1 MKPFLLIERRAEGQ
15 HHLHAATSHVPPGSI
30 ATEHLHQA
38 RIPRVYKR
46 DGHLRTAKYD
56 REHPHVGD
64 HDHRRHGDDA
74 EQEARAQE
82 AKVVSRPEAQEA
94 KVHTAPVVSVTSTSS
109 QTSTSPDPESALN
122 QISQEIALLQARLM
136 ERDSARVHQESE
148 SRIEDLKSERQKYRV
163 C

>member
-1 MKPFLLIERRAEGQ
+1 MCRP
-15 HHLHAATSHVPPGSI
+15 AAPQPSTSTKPGSPESTSEMVTLEQLNMI
-30 ATEHLHQA
+30 VNILTLAIMITVVMVMMLN
-38 RIPRVYKR
+38 KR
-46 DGHLRTAKYD
+46 
-56 REHPHVGD
+56 P
-64 HDHRRHGDDA
+64 
-74 EQEARAQE
+74 RAQE
-82 AKVVSRPEAQEA
+82 AKVASRPEAQEA

-136 ERDSARVHQESE
+136 ERDIARVHQESE